1 MCRSNKPIGGQD
13 TEASSR
19 DASYHVALYHVW
31 CQPQS
36 CRAALGVAVRPRV
49 RRLTSLSLDF
59 LNHQMGNIM
68 VCPSHRVVGRV
79 NELLSVECYLHG
91 LPVMK
96 AQCLVVSSVCIIR
109 VNENSLFQRAEEFD
123 FFRAWLP
130 DAPGR
135 GRGALVRN
143 PDRDTNSCSPGYFPL
158 SCNGAD
164 KTRTR
169 TLAEVWPWHKQG
181 A

>member
-13 TEASSR
+13 TEASYH

-49 RRLTSLSLDF
+49 RCLTSLSLDF

-96 AQCLVVSSVCIIR
+96 AQYLVVSSVCIIR
-109 VNENSLFQRAEEFD
+109 VNENSPSQR
-123 FFRAWLP
+123 
-130 DAPGR
+130 G
-135 GRGALVRN
+135 
-143 PDRDTNSCSPGYFPL
+143 
-158 SCNGAD
+158 
-164 KTRTR
+164 
-169 TLAEVWPWHKQG
+169 
-181 A
+181 

>member
-13 TEASSR
+13 TEASYH

-96 AQCLVVSSVCIIR
+96 AQYLVVSSVCIIR
-109 VNENSLFQRAEEFD
+109 VNENSPSQR
-123 FFRAWLP
+123 
-130 DAPGR
+130 G
-135 GRGALVRN
+135 
-143 PDRDTNSCSPGYFPL
+143 
-158 SCNGAD
+158 
-164 KTRTR
+164 
-169 TLAEVWPWHKQG
+169 
-181 A
+181 